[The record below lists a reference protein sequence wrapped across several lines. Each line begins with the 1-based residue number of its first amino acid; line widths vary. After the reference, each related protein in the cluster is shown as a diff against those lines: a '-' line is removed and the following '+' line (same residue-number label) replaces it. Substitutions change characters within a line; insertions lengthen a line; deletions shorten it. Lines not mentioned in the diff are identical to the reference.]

1 MDNLTQLRKLGLFD
15 ARVPRYTSYPTAPHF
30 AGGIGGSHVSDW
42 IRAIPQGSQ
51 ISLYLHVPFCRRLCW
66 FCACRTQ
73 GTSTLSPVAAYVDS
87 LTQELETLKSHLLP
101 GITISHLHWGGGT
114 PTLLDPGMIERL
126 SAAIFDTAPLGEDA
140 QFSVE
145 IDPNEID
152 DARMDA
158 LVAAGLNRAS
168 LGVQDFDPMIQEVIG
183 RPQTF
188 EVTKAAVDGLRAR
201 GVPSLNVDLLY
212 GLPHQTNARMT
223 DSVKKVLSLGPD
235 RIALFGYAHVPWMAR
250 RQGLIPT
257 EALPSP
263 EERLELFN
271 LSRDLFVADG
281 FDEIGIDHFA
291 RPEDGLSKAHKAG
304 TMHRNFQGY
313 TEDSAEALIGIG
325 ASSISRYPQG
335 YAQNAPA
342 TSAYQE
348 RVRAGQLPVT
358 RGHAFTGDDILR
370 GRVIEQIL
378 CDFAVDLPAIAREV
392 GADPATAVALADG
405 LAETLPGT
413 VSVTD
418 GVLTIEPQAR
428 PLARII
434 ARYFDA
440 YEMNEAGHSQAV

>member
-271 LSRDLFVADG
+271 LSRDLFVAGG

-392 GADPATAVALADG
+392 GVDPATAVALADG